1 MQGEERRAR
10 IRRLALASIAG
21 QLVWVVFVVV
31 ASLIEPGYSETRDA
45 VSLLGAQTA
54 AHPWTFDL
62 AVAVWGAAFIAAA
75 YALALD
81 GPGGLRGYLGPA
93 LIATCGL
100 AQILVGFPFPADCQT
115 TIDPACHARDLAG
128 TLSWRHYAHGWT
140 YFVGSASLMLSV
152 FAMAWRFH
160 GDRRW
165 WRADLLSLAAGL
177 IGLAIWTALFFATD
191 SSDLDA
197 NYGLQQRLTLGAA
210 AFWVGALAIGLLV
223 VDREPA
229 PKAAEAAS

>member
-1 MQGEERRAR
+1 VGS
-10 IRRLALASIAG
+10 LAG
-21 QLVWVVFVVV
+21 QLAWLAFVVIAGLV
-31 ASLIEPGYSETRDA
+31 EPGYSATRDA

-54 AHPWTFDL
+54 AHPWAFDL
-62 AVAVWGAAFIAAA
+62 AVSVWGASFLAAA

-81 GPGGLRGYLGPA
+81 GPGGWRGRLGPA
-93 LIATCGL
+93 LIAVCGV

-115 TIDPACHARDLAG
+115 TIEPACHARDLAG

-140 YFVGSASLMLSV
+140 YFLGSGALMLSV
-152 FAMAWRFH
+152 FAMAWRFR

-177 IGLAIWTALFFATD
+177 IGLAIWSALFFATN
-191 SSDLDA
+191 SSDIDA

-210 AFWVGALAIGLLV
+210 AFWIAILSLGLLYV
-223 VDREPA
+223 NRDPA
-229 PKAAEAAS
+229 DP

>member
-10 IRRLALASIAG
+10 IRWLAAASIAG
-21 QLVWVVFVVV
+21 QLIWIVFVAVGGV
-31 ASLIEPGYSETRDA
+31 FDAEYDELRDA

-54 AHPWTFDL
+54 AYPEAFDL
-62 AVAVWGAAFIAAA
+62 AVTIWGAAFIAAA
-75 YALALD
+75 WALALD

-93 LIATCGL
+93 LLAVTGL

-115 TIDPACHARDLAG
+115 TIEPTCHARDLADDF
-128 TLSWRHYAHGWT
+128 SWRHYAHGWS
-140 YFVGSASLMLSV
+140 YFVGAAAVMLSV

-165 WRADLLSLAAGL
+165 WRADLLALAAGL
-177 IGLAIWTALFFATD
+177 IGLAIWAALFFGTD

-197 NYGLQQRLTLGAA
+197 DYGLHQRLTLGAA
-210 AFWVGALAIGLLV
+210 AFWVGALSAGLLYV
-223 VDREPA
+223 NRDP
-229 PKAAEAAS
+229 

>member
-1 MQGEERRAR
+1 MQGEQRRAR

-21 QLVWVVFVVV
+21 QLAWVVFVVV

-45 VSLLGAQTA
+45 VSLLA
-54 AHPWTFDL
+54 
-62 AVAVWGAAFIAAA
+62 I
-75 YALALD
+75 
-81 GPGGLRGYLGPA
+81 
-93 LIATCGL
+93 CGL

-140 YFVGSASLMLSV
+140 YFVGSAALMLSV

-160 GDRRW
+160 RDRRW

-197 NYGLQQRLTLGAA
+197 NYDLQQRLTLGAA
-210 AFWVGALAIGLLV
+210 AFWVAALSVGLLV
-223 VDREPA
+223 VDKRTTGVEPA
-229 PKAAEAAS
+229 TSSLGSLRSTN